1 MANQHI
7 SRIVQ
12 YDMVVLNGPLVIS
25 HKTEKIESGLIPQ
38 ISATTS
44 ALRIAALIRFPTFLS

>member
-1 MANQHI
+1 
-7 SRIVQ
+7 
-12 YDMVVLNGPLVIS
+12 MVVLNGPLVIS